1 MVLFGQIKLEMPV
14 EQSDHLQ
21 IVLQL
26 SANQSSPQELRNSGF
41 QLPLLPGPH
50 TPNPLITN

>member
-14 EQSDHLQ
+14 EHSDHLQ

-26 SANQSSPQELRNSGF
+26 SANQSSPQALRNSGF